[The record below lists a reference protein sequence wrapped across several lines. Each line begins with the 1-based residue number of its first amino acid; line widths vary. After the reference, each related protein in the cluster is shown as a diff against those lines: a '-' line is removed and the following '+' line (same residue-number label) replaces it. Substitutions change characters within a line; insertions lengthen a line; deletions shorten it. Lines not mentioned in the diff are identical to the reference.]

1 MLNKTNVA
9 PPRIRR
15 GKKQKKQRRKKKKQQ
30 QQPELINKIFDD
42 IRVFFF
48 ARYPFADKKES
59 CDARRTQPASPKHSS
74 SRGRTETRRKAET
87 KKESNREEKAT
98 DEDGQRWTKMA
109 KHRPD
114 TGPRRTNID
123 EDGQRR
129 TKTHGLRCRYW
140 LPLRAATD
148 ILTYRFPLCTT

>member
-1 MLNKTNVA
+1 LPHLESEGEKN
-9 PPRIRR
+9 
-15 GKKQKKQRRKKKKQQ
+15 KKQKKEEKQQQQ

-48 ARYPFADKKES
+48 AQYPFADKKES

-74 SRGRTETRRKAET
+74 GRTETKHKAET

-109 KHRPD
+109 EHRPD

-148 ILTYRFPLCTT
+148 ILTYRVTLCTT